1 MFGIIL
7 GLLVLM
13 GLAYL
18 GYSILWVAPLAA
30 SIVAFTGGLNILDGY
45 LGTYMGGLVGF
56 LQNWFPVFMLS
67 SIFGKLMED
76 SGMAQSI
83 AVRLSHIIG
92 KKRAILGVFVSAA
105 LLTYGGISLFVVV
118 FAVYPIALSLF
129 READIP
135 RRLIPGTIAL
145 GAFTFTMTAV
155 PGTPQ
160 IQNLIPIQY
169 FDTSPTSAPIMGI
182 AASLVMAFGGYFYM
196 MWRQKKLVA
205 AGERYTEPN
214 DKPKVASVNLPN
226 PLMALVPLLLV
237 VVTLNFLKWHIVI
250 ALLVGILATILLSLP
265 TAMSSGTTDPAIGG
279 AQGVQSVVL
288 SPRAVLNTFPKS
300 INEGAR
306 GSLTAIMNTSAAVGF
321 GTIVQ
326 AVPGFGALTAM
337 LMNIPGNPLVS
348 LAVAINILAGATGSA
363 SGGMGIALA
372 ALGEQYAQAAVESGI
387 SLDAFHRIAAIAS
400 GGLDVLP
407 HNGAVLTLLTI
418 TGMTHKDSYLDIAV
432 VAIIIP
438 VLASVVAIILAS
450 MGLY

>member
-45 LGTYMGGLVGF
+45 IGTYMGGLVGF

-76 SGMAQSI
+76 SGMARSI
-83 AVRLSHIIG
+83 AIRLSRIIG
-92 KKRAILGVFVSAA
+92 KERAILGVFLSAA

-196 MWRQKKLVA
+196 MWKQKRLVA

-214 DKPKVASVNLPN
+214 DKPQVSQENLPN
-226 PLMALVPLLLV
+226 PFMALIPLLLV
-237 VVTLNFLKWHIVI
+237 VVTLNVLKWHVVI
-250 ALLVGILATILLSLP
+250 ALLAGILATILLSLP
-265 TAMSSGTTDPAIGG
+265 IILSSGSTSPAIGG
-279 AQGVQSVVL
+279 AQAATL
-288 SPRAVLNTFPKS
+288 STREVLNTFPKS

-326 AVPGFGALTAM
+326 AVPGFSALTAM

-348 LAVAINILAGATGSA
+348 MTVAINILAGATGSA

-372 ALGEQYAQAAVESGI
+372 ALGEQYYQAALASGI

-418 TGMTHKDSYLDIAV
+418 TGMTHKDSYVDIAV

-438 VLASVVAIILAS
+438 VIASIVAIVLAS